1 MIIVRFT
8 SGLGNQMFQYSFY
21 RFLKTLYKDTQVK
34 ADLTWFYANNDHH
47 GYELQRIFGAATNS
61 SFDIEEAGKGEIF
74 KVTGLIPNL
83 MQPREMITAGEKPFD
98 KASVLD
104 SFKPEEYMKHGRF
117 SNSGAQAFERF
128 RRYPNR
134 IIREFTQKKREPYII
149 DQLCGKISN
158 EDKPDG
164 SNELYDKVTHLDIT
178 KDWYII
184 GFWIEEKY
192 LRGRLDEI
200 RKHFRFPEISDER
213 NKELAD
219 KISSCNSVSIHVRR
233 GDYLSAAYESMF
245 ASLGRDYYEKAVDH
259 IRRQVENPEFF
270 IFSDDVDFV
279 RNEFTWL
286 ENKHIVT
293 GNDGDDSFRDMQLMS
308 LCKHNIIA
316 NSTFSQWGAL
326 LNENEG
332 HITVYPRAYLKDRD
346 NEMKY
351 FDGWVRV

>member
-1 MIIVRFT
+1 MIVVRFT

-47 GYELQRIFGAATNS
+47 GYELQRIFGTVRDS

-83 MQPREMITAGEKPFD
+83 MQPIDMVTAEGKMHET
-98 KASVLD
+98 V
-104 SFKPEEYMKHGRF
+104 KHGRF

-149 DQLCGKISN
+149 DQLGGMLLN
-158 EDKPDG
+158 EDLPDG
-164 SNELYDKVTHLDIT
+164 SNELYDKITHLDISE
-178 KDWYII
+178 DWYVI

-192 LRGRLDEI
+192 LQKRLDEI
-200 RKHFRFPEISDER
+200 RSHFRFPKITDEH
-213 NKELAD
+213 NKTLAD
-219 KISSCNSVSIHVRR
+219 KIRSCNSVSIHVRR
-233 GDYLSAAYESMF
+233 GDYLSDTYKDMF
-245 ASLGRDYYEKAVDH
+245 VPLGREYYGSAVRY
-259 IRRQVENPEFF
+259 IRKRVTEPEFF
-270 IFSDDVDFV
+270 IFSDDADFV
-279 RNEFTWL
+279 RDEFAWI

-293 GNDGDDSFRDMQLMS
+293 GNEGNESFRDMQLMS
-308 LCKHNIIA
+308 LCRHNIIA

-332 HITVYPRAYLKDRD
+332 HITVYPSAYLKDRD
-346 NEMKY
+346 NEMKH
-351 FDGWVRV
+351 FEGWVRI